1 MRRMNNLE
9 YFFLVSELSRELV
22 GKHFNRIRKISEG
35 KYRMKVGSA
44 EVLAECGVRIN
55 LTRYIEESESADKFV
70 DKLNKELDN
79 ARLKSVA
86 QVNNDRIVSFD
97 FESGGAGSLSLV
109 FEMFG
114 EGNIILAA
122 GGKTVCAMRYESW
135 SDREIKAGSEYKP
148 PKTAPTLRLE
158 ATDKYIIVSLM
169 RMPLG
174 KEYALE
180 ALTRCGI
187 DEKAPGTSLSG
198 NKLMALENEISA
210 IRASARPYGFFNR
223 EGKMEDYALALL
235 SCYKSLEARELPS
248 LSEAAD
254 EYYAH
259 AVRPD
264 PRLEK
269 LADRLAKQ
277 KERLAALE
285 AEEKELR
292 EKGDFVYGHYQQAE
306 EIIALAKSGE
316 FGELESRYGAKADK
330 KEKSVEVELQ

>member
-1 MRRMNNLE
+1 MRKMNNLE
-9 YFFLVSELSRELV
+9 YSFMAAELARELA
-22 GKHFNRIRKISEG
+22 GRHFNRIRKIGEG
-35 KYRMKVGSA
+35 KYRMKVGSS
-44 EVLAECGVRIN
+44 EVLAECATRIN
-55 LTRYIEESESADKFV
+55 ITRYIEEGETDKFT

-79 ARLKSVA
+79 ARLKAVV
-86 QVNNDRIVSFD
+86 QVNNDRILRFD
-97 FESGGAGSLSLV
+97 FDSAEGGLSLV

-114 EGNIILAA
+114 EGNIILVN
-122 GGKTVCAMRYESW
+122 GRMTVCAMRYESW

-148 PKTAPTLRLE
+148 PKTAPSERLE
-158 ATDKYIIVSLM
+158 VSDKYIIVSLM
-169 RMPLG
+169 RLPLG

-180 ALTRCGI
+180 ALSKAGI
-187 DEKAPGTSLSG
+187 DEKAQGSSLSG

-210 IRASARPYGFFNR
+210 IRAGARPYGFFNA

-235 SCYKSLEARELPS
+235 SCYKGLEARELPS

-292 EKGDFVYGHYQQAE
+292 EKGDSVYGHYQQAE

-316 FGELESRYGAKADK
+316 FGELESRYNAKADK